1 MAVSSFPHG
10 LGARMGAG
18 GGLSVQT
25 PAVNLTNV
33 HPGAVYS
40 GIKFEAD
47 GSVYEHRSSG
57 GTSWYSI
64 STWLLDGAAE
74 DAWIIAT
81 NSGSGLYLSSALS
94 TRLQLNAARY
104 WRLRDVTSFGPPI
117 TSTLNVK
124 IYDAET
130 GGNLL
135 AERNYSLSAWY
146 SDL

>member
-1 MAVSSFPHG
+1 MATSSFPHG
-10 LGARMGAG
+10 LAARMGAG

-25 PAVNLTNV
+25 PAVNLTNIY
-33 HPGAVYS
+33 PGIVYS
-40 GIKFEAD
+40 GIKFDAD
-47 GSVYEHRSSG
+47 GSVYEHRDSG
-57 GTSWYSI
+57 GTTWYSI
-64 STWLLDGAAE
+64 STWLLAGAAE

-81 NSGSGLYLSSALS
+81 NTGSGLYSSSALS
-94 TRLQLNAARY
+94 TRLQLNVDRY
-104 WRLRDVTSFGPPI
+104 WRLRDVTSFGGAI

-135 AERNYSLSAWY
+135 AERNYSLSAWW